1 MLNSDRG
8 ASQVPLVICIVLLL
22 VAGFFAYNQYSQATD
37 LETKLNTILDAAKE
51 PSAVAP
57 PQASEIIKH
66 INFARGKGAKLQQ
79 RLEGDAAATG
89 GTDDQAPDMIV
100 SPTKL
105 RNTTPQILDNLD
117 NGSY

>member
-66 INFARGKGAKLQQ
+66 INFARGKGAKLQH
-79 RLEGDAAATG
+79 RLQEIPAANGGAGDE
-89 GTDDQAPDMIV
+89 APDTIL

-105 RNTTPQILDNLD
+105 RNNTQ
-117 NGSY
+117 